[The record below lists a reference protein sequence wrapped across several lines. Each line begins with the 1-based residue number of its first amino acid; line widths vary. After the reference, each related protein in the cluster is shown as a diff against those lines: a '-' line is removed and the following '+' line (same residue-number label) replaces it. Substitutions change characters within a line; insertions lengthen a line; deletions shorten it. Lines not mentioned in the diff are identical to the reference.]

1 MISLGISAVNNVP
14 DIIKRPKLDIVPDN
28 IESTDNQQMQQQN
41 QGLPENEKNMPVS
54 EEQIKNII
62 AQANKSLA
70 GCSTKLEFSIHEQ
83 TKEIMVK
90 VLDADTG
97 EVIKEIPSEKS
108 LDRFAMVLEEIG
120 WLVDKKV

>member
-1 MISLGISAVNNVP
+1 MGISAVNNVP

-108 LDRFAMVLEEIG
+108 LDRLAVVLENIG